1 MKVRILNDG
10 QEYLE
15 SLGQRW
21 AGEFKY
27 HCLAIG
33 SIAKSTGG
41 KSLVTDNL
49 EFEGVDTDGE
59 PCVQLVPSAC
69 YEILED

>member
-10 QEYLE
+10 QEYLK
-15 SLGQRW
+15 SLGLE
-21 AGEFKY
+21 GVGYSY

-33 SIAKSTGG
+33 SIAKATGG
-41 KSLVTDNL
+41 ESFVTGNL
-49 EFEGVDTDGE
+49 EFEGVDADGE
-59 PCVQLVPSAC
+59 SCVQLVPSAC

>member
-10 QEYLE
+10 FTITE
-15 SLGQRW
+15 LGV
-21 AGEFKY
+21 GYSY

-41 KSLVTDNL
+41 KSPITGNL
-49 EFEGVDTDGE
+49 EFQGVDENDKS
-59 PCVQLVPSAC
+59 CVQLVPSAC